1 MDDCIINSNLKREGV
16 KKKWKLLVKQT
27 NMVDKEVKLV
37 LSINNKHKLFASVR
51 ANLIVPP
58 ANLIVPIPPGSP
70 FIGDNTPNVS

>member
-1 MDDCIINSNLKREGV
+1 
-16 KKKWKLLVKQT
+16 
-27 NMVDKEVKLV
+27 MVDKEVKLV

-70 FIGDNTPNVS
+70 FIGDNTPKVP